1 MTGTEKMKEVV
12 AAAKAAIPKLTEDK
26 AKLYTRLRLDK
37 KTLAYIWPAG
47 KGATRIDLYVEQA
60 SLPKSIKSF
69 SPGRGRARKEGLIAT
84 LADSAGKREV
94 DQVVEGLKVAAEFR
108 AEPTEEETK
117 ADIETGVPAA
127 ERVKPEDELDADL
140 KTAAA
145 AADEN
150 ARKAAS
156 KAKPDPKKKDK
167 ATA

>member
-47 KGATRIDLYVEQA
+47 KGATRIDLYVEEA

-108 AEPTEEETK
+108 AEPTEAETK
-117 ADIETGVPAA
+117 ADIETGIPAA
-127 ERVKPEDELDADL
+127 ERDEMDADL
-140 KTAAA
+140 KKAAA

-150 ARKAAS
+150 ARSAS
-156 KAKPDPKKKDK
+156 AKRSAKPDPKKKDK